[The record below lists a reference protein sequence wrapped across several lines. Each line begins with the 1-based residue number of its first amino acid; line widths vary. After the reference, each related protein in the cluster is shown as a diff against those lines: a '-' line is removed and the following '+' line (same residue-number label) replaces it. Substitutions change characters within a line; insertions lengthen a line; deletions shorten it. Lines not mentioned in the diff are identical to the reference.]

1 MFWLIPLVNHGEPR
15 LVQKTDVRCSMKH
28 GVIWRPHCQGYV
40 WHVGNQP
47 PTLSFHVISLCL
59 LLKRKCFECSR
70 LPLIAFPALTLH
82 AGESP
87 FHNKVQLQWAS
98 GFALVLGENL
108 FQHSSKT
115 STHSNLE
122 PNHEMEE
129 RFQIPRL
136 PSWILLNSAYL
147 PLFSTTSQWHC
158 LSSPKSPRPDAPW
171 HCVPASLPWW
181 WFAEES
187 WCWRIV
193 APVLEQRHAS
203 ASGANC
209 AFFAGQTWRTIMKQP
224 ISKWWSHLKRRF
236 RPFNHRNKSPSFL
249 NPVAPATPT
258 FGNPKQH
265 PDLSPAVSLPVSLS
279 DRQLRQRQRQRFP
292 QRLRGRT
299 TSLAAE
305 SWGAADGAAERGGW
319 RWHHPLGVSP
329 GRLVA
334 ATLRREGQVHRGYRG
349 YKGWWGQG
357 LWKRF
362 AELGA
367 KIIDLGA

>member
-1 MFWLIPLVNHGEPR
+1 MS
-15 LVQKTDVRCSMKH
+15 VRIRISS
-28 GVIWRPHCQGYV
+28 GWES
-40 WHVGNQP
+40 
-47 PTLSFHVISLCL
+47 LS
-59 LLKRKCFECSR
+59 
-70 LPLIAFPALTLH
+70 T
-82 AGESP
+82 
-87 FHNKVQLQWAS
+87 Q
-98 GFALVLGENL
+98 
-108 FQHSSKT
+108 FQNFN
-115 STHSNLE
+115 SNLE

-203 ASGANC
+203 ASGANG
-209 AFFAGQTWRTIMKQP
+209 AFFVGQTWRT
-224 ISKWWSHLKRRF
+224 SWSNR
-236 RPFNHRNKSPSFL
+236 SPSGEAIWREDSDHSTIAIKARVFWIQWHL
-249 NPVAPATPT
+249 QPQPLEPQAASRSESCGIPSGVTFGSSAASAASAPA
-258 FGNPKQH
+258 
-265 PDLSPAVSLPVSLS
+265 PAL
-279 DRQLRQRQRQRFP
+279 P